1 MRSLVSQARRF
12 LRGRVAPLFCAA
24 ALLLAA
30 APVLQAA
37 SPPAGA
43 ANVPP
48 TPPVMLL
55 TDRMDILDSSMAL
68 QAWRDAPGTASIDSV
83 VAAQGRGFLPTAR
96 ETVFRMGASENL
108 WLRLRLQKP
117 ADATLNWLLIFPVP
131 LLDRITLYQQNSAG
145 QWLAQTAGDTT
156 ANADWP
162 ERGRY
167 PQFHLALG
175 AGQTKDIYLRLHHA
189 TPITLPVALVSEAT
203 HHHRLQT
210 EYLALGLVFGAM
222 LLLMLA
228 CLVQSW
234 IYQDSTYAWYSLYAG
249 TMMLAV
255 AAYTGVAGH
264 LLWPRWSAWADASQG
279 SLGILGSAAAQ
290 LFIWHLCAIGGR
302 YRRFSAASFWIGA
315 SCMLAA
321 VVYALVDRASVGI
334 WVIASALILTISLG
348 LATALLC
355 WRRGDEVGKWVL
367 LAYTPMALAALL
379 ALAVVLG
386 WLNASW
392 VAQYTV
398 VAAMG
403 LEVPLLLVALNLRS
417 RARHGAQT
425 REEALASQDALT
437 GLLAPHLFEDRLAQ
451 VVMRYKREKDPAAVV
466 YIDLINHDRIK
477 GYYGAAV
484 AEQSLL
490 RSVIKLRRLMRDV
503 DTISRVGEARFGLI
517 MEGVSSRHTVMQRAA
532 QLIAAGL
539 MPLRGLKPQVTLQ
552 FHAAA
557 VLLGERI
564 LEPKLLADELGKLLA
579 GMSGRT
585 RRPIRFLEP
594 ENTVLMPL
602 DSLRSLDLH
611 SDFPPHVAQ

>member
-1 MRSLVSQARRF
+1 VFR
-12 LRGRVAPLFCAA
+12 RVAGEIFC
-24 ALLLAA
+24 
-30 APVLQAA
+30 
-37 SPPAGA
+37 
-43 ANVPP
+43 
-48 TPPVMLL
+48 
-55 TDRMDILDSSMAL
+55 
-68 QAWRDAPGTASIDSV
+68 WRP
-83 VAAQGRGFLPTAR
+83 
-96 ETVFRMGASENL
+96 
-108 WLRLRLQKP
+108 RLKNP
-117 ADATLNWLLIFPVP
+117 ADASLDWLLVFPVP
-131 LLDRITLYQQNSAG
+131 LLDRMTLYQQNDAG

-167 PQFHLALG
+167 PQFRLAIG

-203 HHHRLQT
+203 HQYRLQT

-228 CLVQSW
+228 CLAQSW
-234 IYQDSTYAWYSLYAG
+234 VYQDATYAWYSLYAA
-249 TMMLAV
+249 TMVLAV

-264 LLWPRWSAWADASQG
+264 LLWPHWSAWADASQG

-302 YRRFSAASFWIGA
+302 YRRFSAISFWVGV
-315 SCMLAA
+315 SGLLAA
-321 VVYALVDRASVGI
+321 LVYVLVDRASVGV
-334 WVIASALILTISLG
+334 WVIASALTLTIALG
-348 LATALLC
+348 LTTALLC

-392 VAQYTV
+392 VAQYAV
-398 VAAMG
+398 VGAMG

-437 GLLAPHLFEDRLAQ
+437 GLLAPHLFDDRLAQ
-451 VVMRYKREKDPAAVV
+451 VVTRFSREKEPAAVV
-466 YIDLINHDRIK
+466 YVELTNYDRIK
-477 GYYGAAV
+477 AYYGSTV

-503 DTISRVGEARFGLI
+503 DTISRIGEARFGLI
-517 MEGVSSRHTVMQRAA
+517 MEGVGSRHPVMQRAA

-539 MPLRGLKPQVTLQ
+539 MPLKGLTPQVTLQ
-552 FHAAA
+552 FHVAAA
-557 VLLGERI
+557 LLGERI
-564 LEPKLLADELGKLLA
+564 MEPKVLDMELGKLLA
-579 GMSGRT
+579 SMSGRT

-594 ENTVLMPL
+594 EHTVLMPL
-602 DSLRSLDLH
+602 DSQRSLDLQ
-611 SDFPPHVAQ
+611 SDFPPHAAH